1 MHTKWITLQ
10 GEGYEVRV
18 LVPCTPDEP
27 LYVLETRAKAML
39 IDKLNKSNDTVDND
53 NIDILLDSPGW
64 K

>member
-18 LVPCTPDEP
+18 LVPCTPNEP

-39 IDKLNKSNDTVDND
+39 KKRMGV
-53 NIDILLDSPGW
+53 
-64 K
+64 